1 MLDYLFHSGRWPIAL
16 DIGTDSIKMLQM
28 RCGGGGL
35 AVCASARWRLPADVP
50 RTGEAWRQLVI
61 GAVREMYQSGGF
73 RGRRVITALSCDQL
87 KIKNVRLPSLSPREL
102 EEAVRWEAKDRFGV
116 DFEPDQLHYLQ
127 AGQIRQ
133 GTETFYEVILLAAPR
148 EEVESHYAMLEA
160 MGLRPEHI
168 DAEPLAVF
176 RPFERHLRR
185 RADENAISVIVDIG
199 HSGTKVI
206 VARGREIVL
215 IKKIDIGGR
224 KLAEAVAKQ
233 LNLSLEEAGDLR
245 TQIMREQARP
255 GPESQ
260 PDLPKP
266 DPNSVSWT
274 ILDAVRGE
282 VEDLAKEISLCL
294 RYCSVTFRGLRPR
307 QVTLTGGQVY
317 DPAMVRLLSEQ
328 LGVECQVGQ
337 PLKGVDTSAV
347 DMGADRRGVL
357 AEWGLCAGLA
367 FRCAEFERNTRK
379 NENERDRLSA

>member
-1 MLDYLFHSGRWPIAL
+1 MLGNLFHRGRWPIAL
-16 DIGTDSIKMLQM
+16 DLGTDSIKMLQM
-28 RCGGGGL
+28 RCEGPGL
-35 AVCASARWRLPADVP
+35 AVCASARWRLPADAP
-50 RTGEAWRQLVI
+50 RTGEPWRQLVI
-61 GAVREMYQSGGF
+61 GAVRDMHRSGGF
-73 RGRRVITALSCDQL
+73 RGNRVITALSCDQL
-87 KIKNVRLPSLSPREL
+87 RIKNVRLPSLPPREL

-116 DFEPDQLHYLQ
+116 EFAPDQLYWLQ

-133 GTETFYEVILLAAPR
+133 GTETFHEVILLAAPR
-148 EEVESHYAMLEA
+148 EEVDSHYAMLEA

-168 DAEPLAVF
+168 DAEPLALF

-199 HSGTKVI
+199 HSGTKVV
-206 VARGREIVL
+206 VARGREIAL

-245 TQIMREQARP
+245 TQMMCEQARCGQDP
-255 GPESQ
+255 PPE
-260 PDLPKP
+260 LPKP

-274 ILDAVRGE
+274 VLDAVRGE

-294 RYCSVTFRGLRPR
+294 RYCSVTFRGLRPK

-317 DPAMVRLLSEQ
+317 DPAMVHLLSEQ
-328 LGVECQVGQ
+328 LGVDCQVGA
-337 PLKGVDTSAV
+337 PLKNIDTSAV

-367 FRCAEFERNTRK
+367 FRSAEFERSTRK